1 MWEVIYISHFERWW
15 VSLSD
20 AQRRRV
26 AVRVEALK
34 RSGPAL
40 GRPTVDTIEG
50 SRHSNMKELRAGTIR
65 VLFAFDP
72 RRRAVLLLGGDKRG
86 QKRWYEKAI
95 PLADGLYDQYLT
107 TFDKEGGFD
116 DRKEL

>member
-1 MWEVIYISHFERWW
+1 M
-15 VSLSD
+15 
-20 AQRRRV
+20 

-34 RSGPAL
+34 RSGPEL

-72 RRRAVLLLGGDKRG
+72 QRRAVLLLGGDKRG
-86 QKRWYEKAI
+86 QKRWYKKAVH
-95 PLADGLYDQYLT
+95 LADNLYDQHLT
-107 TFDKEGGFD
+107 TLEEKGRFD
-116 DRKEL
+116 DRQEL